1 MKYINDQPAGLRMI
15 QEGIVEVKVWE
26 AFLLHNRYNVYNTL
40 STYSISNGP
49 EDKKGRD
56 LSIVTFRFTTW
67 DWNNTLRNLL
77 NKHNIPVI
85 SEVTHLKED
94 SKVLKHV

>member
-49 EDKKGRD
+49 GEKKGRD